1 MIDAA
6 RLARVPG
13 CEGGEPPR
21 FIRALPGGRG
31 RNSVHYLETA
41 AGRFVLRERLPPV
54 DRPAASAR
62 QELLCHAVA
71 AAAGLAPAIVDSAA
85 DGSWILMHWL
95 AGRPWSEQDVREP
108 ASIEALGHQLARLHG
123 LAPPARCAPLAVM
136 ALAQAQCS
144 LIEARRPDMAAGN
157 LVLLGQLGDLVRE
170 AGPVER
176 PVLCHGDLQMANCLG
191 DPPRFVDWEYA
202 QIADPTHDIACL
214 LTYYPVLQAHDD
226 LLLAAAGL
234 AGARHRAQLAL
245 QRRIFSILDRLW
257 VLAHSGD
264 AG

>member
-13 CEGGEPPR
+13 CEAGEPPR
-21 FIRALPGGRG
+21 VVRVLPGGRG

-62 QELLCHAVA
+62 QELHCHAVA
-71 AAAGLAPAIVDSAA
+71 AAAGLAPAIVDSAD

-95 AGRPWSEQDVREP
+95 GGRAWSDEDMRQP
-108 ASIEALGHQLARLHG
+108 ASIAALGSQLARLHA
-123 LAPPARCAPLAVM
+123 LAPPAQVPPIAPV
-136 ALAQAQCS
+136 ALAKAQRS
-144 LIEARRPDMAAGN
+144 LIEARRPDAAAWSRA
-157 LVLLGQLGDLVRE
+157 LLAQLDGLVRE
-170 AGPVER
+170 AGPVEH

-202 QIADPTHDIACL
+202 QIADPTYDLACL
-214 LTYYPVLQAHDD
+214 LTYYPVLQAHEDV
-226 LLLAAAGL
+226 LLAAAGL
-234 AGARHRAQLAL
+234 DHPQHRAQLAL

-257 VLAHSGD
+257 VLALAGD